1 MTRLVLLAVAVAA
14 AACESGAPGPGT
26 IALGRDLCANC
37 RMAIVSQQTAAQ
49 IVAAGD
55 DPVFF
60 DEVGCLRDYVRRH
73 PLAPSAVAYVADH
86 QTGQWIDARQ
96 ATFTQTRAATPMTSG
111 LLAHADAASRDAD
124 PAARGGV
131 PVPATAV
138 VGPFEETP

>member
-1 MTRLVLLAVAVAA
+1 VALAIAVAA
-14 AACESGAPGPGT
+14 VAGCQSGAPAPGT

-60 DEVGCLRDYVRRH
+60 DEVGCLRDYLRRQ
-73 PLAPSAVAYVADH
+73 PLAPDAVAYVADH
-86 QTGQWIDARQ
+86 QTGRWVDARH

-131 PVPATAV
+131 AVPATAV
-138 VGPFEETP
+138 VGQTEETP